1 MRLHER
7 KRNAPP
13 SRSFP
18 FFPLVPSRSYAAA
31 AAIDRAGAAR
41 AVVGVDSLLLEDK
54 DFLCEKTKY

>member
-1 MRLHER
+1 
-7 KRNAPP
+7 
-13 SRSFP
+13 
-18 FFPLVPSRSYAAA
+18 VPSRSYAAA